1 MVKSKF
7 TPEQKIQIVLESIRT
22 GTSTADCAA
31 STMSAH
37 RRSITGN
44 RDSWSPARAGLSQS
58 GKKDPIKTMK
68 KREED
73 YKRLIGELTIAN
85 DVLKKTWEESRD

>member
-22 GTSTADCAA
+22 SISTAELCRKHNVHPQTFHNWKQRFMD
-31 STMSAH
+31 
-37 RRSITGN
+37 GK
-44 RDSWSPARAGLSQS
+44 AGLSQS

-85 DVLKKTWEESRD
+85 DILKKTWEESRD